1 MVEQSLGKIKLV
13 ISQLDRQIK
22 RLEHDKKKEE
32 LAHLN
37 KMLEEAQRQMEL
49 TLAKA
54 NEFTGRFNSF

>member
-32 LAHLN
+32 LEHLN

-54 NEFTGRFNSF
+54 NEFTGRFSNF